1 MTSAADAFLPVVKP
15 SGPGPL
21 GQASAW
27 VGSHAAIG
35 HLSAWVSWLVP
46 TLMMGLSVLA
56 VVSLYVWSF
65 RHPDLGDEGDD
76 GGSDGGGRGRG
87 NGGRPIPPGPR
98 PDAEPDWWPE
108 FERSFAAY
116 VETRLTRAA

>member
-1 MTSAADAFLPVVKP
+1 MTAVADAFLPLATHVAGGSAGGV
-15 SGPGPL
+15 STWHAPL
-21 GQASAW
+21 GHVSAW
-27 VGSHAAIG
+27 VA
-35 HLSAWVSWLVP
+35 WLVP
-46 TLMMGLSVLA
+46 VLMMGLSVLA

-116 VETRLTRAA
+116 VDTRLTRTA